1 MYVLLVRCEAVGRRS
16 TIHLVNE
23 DGARQFSSRTMQEA
37 LRWLVDRGEEAVTA
51 MTDDG
56 PELFLI
62 EPCEGL
68 QMTLPSLS
76 LRRAHHGRCCDP
88 PPLPGLSPD
97 PTPRA
102 QILADRQETSDERRQ
117 RRAAW
122 VRRATGP
129 AADDG
134 PR

>member
-1 MYVLLVRCEAVGRRS
+1 MYVLLVRCDAVGRRS

-23 DGARQFSSRTMQEA
+23 DGRLEFSSHTMQQA
-37 LRWLVDRGEEAVTA
+37 LRWLIDRGQDSVTA
-51 MTDDG
+51 MADDG

-76 LRRAHHGRCCDP
+76 LRRAYHGRCCEP
-88 PPLPGLSPD
+88 PALPGLRPD
-97 PTPRA
+97 PARFARLLDDGKVSPP
-102 QILADRQETSDERRQ
+102 ERR
-117 RRAAW
+117 RRRENW
-122 VRRATGP
+122 VRRATAD
-129 AADDG
+129 AANDN